1 MYLTSEKKA
10 ELFAK
15 YGNDAKN
22 TGSAESQIALFTFR
36 INHLTEHL
44 KKNHKDFGT
53 ERALTM
59 LVGKRRRLLD
69 YFTLMG
75 LIAGST
81 TDPPALA
88 YATTVSASN
97 DRAAVAYSTVYPLTM
112 FLRVLTGQLMIL
124 LFL

>member
-44 KKNHKDFGT
+44 KTHQKDNHSRRGLLK
-53 ERALTM
+53 M
-59 LVGKRRRLLD
+59 VGKRRGLLNYLKEVD
-69 YFTLMG
+69 IERYRTI
-75 LIAGST
+75 IAELGI
-81 TDPPALA
+81 
-88 YATTVSASN
+88 
-97 DRAAVAYSTVYPLTM
+97 RK
-112 FLRVLTGQLMIL
+112 
-124 LFL
+124 

>member
-1 MYLTSEKKA
+1 MLLLPTLFNAHLPAQWYMVNDKLVYYFMYLTAEKKA

-44 KKNHKDFGT
+44 KANRKDFGT
-53 ERALTM
+53 ERALTT

-69 YFTLMG
+69 YLKAKD
-75 LIAGST
+75 IER
-81 TDPPALA
+81 
-88 YATTVSASN
+88 Y
-97 DRAAVAYSTVYPLTM
+97 RAIIKELGI
-112 FLRVLTGQLMIL
+112 RK
-124 LFL
+124 

>member
-44 KKNHKDFGT
+44 KENRKDFGT
-53 ERALTM
+53 T
-59 LVGKRRRLLD
+59 
-69 YFTLMG
+69 
-75 LIAGST
+75 
-81 TDPPALA
+81 
-88 YATTVSASN
+88 
-97 DRAAVAYSTVYPLTM
+97 
-112 FLRVLTGQLMIL
+112 
-124 LFL
+124 

>member
-44 KKNHKDFGT
+44 KQNRKDFAPLQDFVQFNKPSFKKQCKGT
-53 ERALTM
+53 AFCLLLQSRLF
-59 LVGKRRRLLD
+59 GKL
-69 YFTLMG
+69 
-75 LIAGST
+75 
-81 TDPPALA
+81 
-88 YATTVSASN
+88 
-97 DRAAVAYSTVYPLTM
+97 YP
-112 FLRVLTGQLMIL
+112 
-124 LFL
+124 

>member
-44 KKNHKDFGT
+44 KENRKDFGT
-53 ERALTM
+53 SSYVGLPEGERYRALPRDHQRAGYQKVTLGLL
-59 LVGKRRRLLD
+59 LV
-69 YFTLMG
+69 
-75 LIAGST
+75 
-81 TDPPALA
+81 
-88 YATTVSASN
+88 
-97 DRAAVAYSTVYPLTM
+97 
-112 FLRVLTGQLMIL
+112 
-124 LFL
+124 